1 MEEKEQ
7 ILELLRQK
15 GVAFEE
21 YEHEALAN
29 VMDRVEKGLCYDAVI
44 CKNLFVATRKK
55 DRVFLVMLR
64 AEKTGR
70 SPRPGP
76 RVGNAA
82 SGVCAGGAAGRSC
95 CTKGRAP
102 WGLLASCGTR
112 APGWKWSSMRA
123 CAMCRGWRCT
133 PSVNTATVVLAFDEL
148 ERIIRQNGNRIY
160 YKVFQ

>member
-64 AEKTGR
+64 AEKRADLHGLAHALER
-70 SPRPGP
+70 RIWGLRRWSCWP
-76 RVGNAA
+76 
-82 SGVCAGGAAGRSC
+82 SC

-133 PSVNTATVVLAFDEL
+133 PA
-148 ERIIRQNGNRIY
+148 
-160 YKVFQ
+160 